1 MKKILIFGATGFIGR
16 ELTKYLQESNEIYVI
31 SRNPDKAKKVFN
43 NAINIINWDFKDV
56 KILSEVFSSMNVIV
70 NLAGENIAA
79 KLWTKNQKQKILNSR
94 IDIGKLIS
102 EAIVLMNKKPELLI
116 QASAIGYYG
125 YNSNENCNENSP
137 KGKGFLA
144 EVTEKWE
151 NSTKELELHG
161 VKRIIIRTGVVMGVR
176 GGIFPKLVKP
186 VKLFLGSNFGEGN
199 NCISWIHIKDE
210 IRAIGHLINNESSKG
225 IYNLV
230 SSQPIQSKH
239 LNQIIGKLLKRPI
252 WFRIPKKILYQL
264 FGKMAY
270 ELLLADQKVYSSK
283 FESEG
288 FNFLFSNAEDA
299 VADLIKK
306 L

>member
-1 MKKILIFGATGFIGR
+1 MKRILIFGATGFIGR

-31 SRNPDKAKKVFN
+31 SRNPDKAKNIFN
-43 NAINIINWDFKDV
+43 KAINIINWDFRNA
-56 KILSEVFSSMNVIV
+56 KILSEIFSSIDIIV

-94 IDIGKLIS
+94 TDIGKLIS
-102 EAIVLMNKKPELLI
+102 EAIILMKKKPELLI

-125 YNSNENCNENSP
+125 YSTNENCNENSP

-151 NSTKELELHG
+151 NSTKEIELHG
-161 VKRIIIRTGVVMGVR
+161 VKRIIIRTGVVMGVK

-199 NCISWIHIKDE
+199 NWISWIHIKDE
-210 IRAIGHLINNESSKG
+210 IRAIDHLINNELSKG

-230 SSQPIQSKH
+230 TSQPIQSGH

-252 WFRIPKKILYQL
+252 WLRIPKKILYQL
-264 FGKMAY
+264 FGKMAH
-270 ELLLADQKVYSSK
+270 ELLFADQKVYSTK
-283 FESEG
+283 LESEG
-288 FNFLFSNAEDA
+288 FNFLFPNAKDA
-299 VADLIKK
+299 VEDLLKK